1 MLIPHLNNVL
11 VLSVTMMTLWF
22 LFSPKMRTSTLWRAT
37 ITPLAS
43 IIGSGFLVSAPL
55 LALVAGPY
63 AAFVMLVIVLIAYIL
78 GSSLRFN
85 ILHTETIH
93 KRNAASTWILKL
105 SSVSRFFLGIAYI
118 ISVGFYLKLLSAFLL
133 DAIGYRAPLSENTL
147 TTSILVFIGYMGK
160 TRGLSVLES
169 LEKYCVNSKLAIII
183 ALLAGYTF
191 YNGTLIWEHTYQ
203 TLTIPSESLWLGFR
217 KLLGI
222 IIIIQG
228 FEISRYLGAAYD
240 PKTRALSM
248 KYAQII
254 SGIIYVVFIA
264 LATTVI
270 GNVATVNETAII
282 SMSQIVA
289 PMLPFLLLIAAMMSQ
304 FSAAVA
310 DTVGGG
316 GLLIET
322 FSKRL
327 SINNAYIVTTLFTC
341 ILTWTTNIFDIIVIA
356 SKAFSLYY
364 VFQIIITLIA
374 IYHLKHIKHKFLKTV
389 LYSGLLILMSMAVFL
404 SIPAE

>member
-1 MLIPHLNNVL
+1 
-11 VLSVTMMTLWF
+11 MMTLWF
-22 LFSPKMRTSTLWRAT
+22 LFSHKMRTSTLWRAT

-43 IIGSGFLVSAPL
+43 IIGSGFLISAPL

-63 AAFVMLVIVLIAYIL
+63 AAFVMLVIVMVGYIL

-85 ILHTETIH
+85 ILHTESLH
-93 KRNAASTWILKL
+93 NRNLASGSILRL
-105 SSVSRFFLGIAYI
+105 SSVSRFVLGIAYI
-118 ISVGFYLKLLSAFLL
+118 ISVAFYLKLLSAFLL
-133 DAIGYRAPLSENTL
+133 DAIGYRLPLYENSL
-147 TTSILVFIGYMGK
+147 TTLILIFIGFMGK
-160 TRGLSVLES
+160 IRGLSILES
-169 LEKYCVNSKLAIII
+169 FEIYCVNSKLAIIVG
-183 ALLAGYTF
+183 LLVGYAF
-191 YNGTLIWEHTYQ
+191 FNGTLIWEHTYQ
-203 TLTIPSESLWLGFR
+203 TLSMPSESLWLGFR

-254 SGIIYVVFIA
+254 SGIIYVVFIT

-270 GNVATVNETAII
+270 GNISTVNETVII
-282 SMSQIVA
+282 SMSQVVA
-289 PMLPFLLLIAAMMSQ
+289 PILPFLLLIAAMMSQ

-327 SINNAYIVTTLFTC
+327 SINNAYILTTIFTC
-341 ILTWTTNIFDIIVIA
+341 VLTWTTNIFDIIVIA
-356 SKAFSLYY
+356 SKAFALYY
-364 VFQIIITLIA
+364 VLQTIITLIA
-374 IYHLKHIKHKFLKTV
+374 IHHLKHIKHKPLKTL
-389 LYSGLLILMSMAVFL
+389 LYSGLLILMGMAVFL